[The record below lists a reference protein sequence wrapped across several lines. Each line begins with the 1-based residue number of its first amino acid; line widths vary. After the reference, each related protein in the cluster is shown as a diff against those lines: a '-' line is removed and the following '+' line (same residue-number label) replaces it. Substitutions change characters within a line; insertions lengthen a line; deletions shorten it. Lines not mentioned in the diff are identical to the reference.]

1 MVKVEQVWFLTKF
14 INTDIFETSEY
25 SMVWGPGCLHAAGAR
40 SVHTWNL
47 LVGTPRTGVRLVV
60 AKLAAQRA
68 HGSWGQIPC
77 EEKTR
82 PLAVVPGEANHYSSS
97 WCVLCS
103 VSPSLNV
110 SSITIEQPI
119 EENGAIL
126 KKVSGS
132 MHGNLLWA
140 QAWMFHTLCSRMS
153 ASQKTSSLKTLQPST
168 HADTWQRQPSAW
180 TLLPL
185 FTGIFT
191 NNSRSEKQ

>member
-1 MVKVEQVWFLTKF
+1 VSTQWCEA
-14 INTDIFETSEY
+14 
-25 SMVWGPGCLHAAGAR
+25 PGACTPPVRGR
-40 SVHTWNL
+40 YTR
-47 LVGTPRTGVRLVV
+47 GTYWLEHHEPASGRWLPSWPPNARTGVEDRFHAKKKLVLWRWFQ
-60 AKLAAQRA
+60 AKPTITL
-68 HGSWGQIPC
+68 
-77 EEKTR
+77 
-82 PLAVVPGEANHYSSS
+82 SS